1 MWGPKRLYNS
11 VSLLERCSVW
21 VCDLGEGSVH
31 LRMSLWG
38 LVVSVCW
45 REWLSLPLSVTRQW
59 RGLAQMLE
67 PNVRIHHGRDLGP
80 VSKARRASVTLS
92 IIVICQSVV
101 MRIKHSNVCQVFSAV
116 AGTS

>member
-1 MWGPKRLYNS
+1 MGIFGRGNLVSMWGPKRLYNS

-80 VSKARRASVTLS
+80 VSKARRACYL
-92 IIVICQSVV
+92 INN
-101 MRIKHSNVCQVFSAV
+101 SN
-116 AGTS
+116 TSERCYENKTQ